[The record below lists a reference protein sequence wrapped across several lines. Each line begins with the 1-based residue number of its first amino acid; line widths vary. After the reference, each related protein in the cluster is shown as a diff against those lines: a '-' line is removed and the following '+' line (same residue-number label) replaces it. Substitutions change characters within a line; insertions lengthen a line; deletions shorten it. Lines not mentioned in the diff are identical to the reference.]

1 MSGWHKMKV
10 RLDKASGCVHEIDR
24 DEDGKPLLLVGQ
36 KMDEPRPLTHVGN
49 KHG

>member
-24 DEDGKPLLLVGQ
+24 DEDGKPLLLWGE
-36 KMDEPRPLTHVGN
+36 KWTNHDL
-49 KHG
+49 